1 MSIASE
7 ITRIN
12 NNIASAYSQCQSKG
26 ATMPATQNS
35 ANLANTISTIS
46 GGGGADLND
55 YFKTTYETN
64 WTYKMIKKIPR
75 LTIPSGTTSI
85 SFRNI
90 PAIDLS
96 FEGLDCSGITS
107 AMYFLSPANSDYSIL
122 ETVDLAN
129 ITNVN
134 GITSFRY
141 MFYNQYNLKNVKN
154 MFALSG
160 SKDVRNIF
168 AGCNSI
174 VKIDLSNWNIETYT
188 YGYGAMFQNTWKLA
202 VLDISGITFTT
213 TSGSN
218 CFYLCGR
225 DCLQSD
231 GAYADGIPYVYV
243 KDATAQT
250 RVLNATGTP
259 STWTTN
265 NVVIKSS

>member
-55 YFKTTYETN
+55 YFNTTYEN
-64 WTYKMIKKIPR
+64 ADWVKNMIKRIPQ

-85 SFRNI
+85 SFQNI
-90 PAIDLS
+90 LAKNLAFD
-96 FEGLDCSGITS
+96 GLDCTGIT
-107 AMYFLSPANSDYSIL
+107 AGNYFLATNSSTYSVL

-129 ITNVN
+129 ITNAN
-134 GITSFRY
+134 NITNFRY
-141 MFYNQYNLKNVKN
+141 MFYNQYNLKEVKN

-160 SKDVRNIF
+160 TKDIRNIF
-168 AGCNSI
+168 ASCQNLTS
-174 VKIDLSNWNIETYT
+174 IDLSNWNVETGT
-188 YGYGAMFQNTWKLA
+188 YGSSAMFQNTYKLA
-202 VLDISGITFTT
+202 VIDISGITFTNN
-213 TSGSN
+213 SN
-218 CFYLCGR
+218 TNTFQNCGR

-243 KDATAQT
+243 KDATAQAK
-250 RVLNATGTP
+250 VLASGNVPA
-259 STWTTN
+259 SWTTN
-265 NVVIKSS
+265 NVVIKS